1 MEVKTTNLGTVS
13 QTPPHGL
20 APQYG
25 GNFREVLVSLNGGV
39 VDHDPKAF
47 ASKIS
52 YRVQPKET
60 LYGIARKELIN
71 SGRNASPGASMAYAL
86 KIAKD
91 NRIQNTDCIYAGQRL
106 VLDGINSAAQAHR
119 PSPLLAENNA
129 SNRAG
134 TDTQKLTNLA
144 EEEKSSD
151 LDWKIASMKTDQA
164 GYGSQDP
171 AELTTLFPNQNIAE
185 RPFPLA
191 SNNVLVRDLELYEQ
205 NAENIPISGN
215 SSATTSALIY
225 KGVVGKI
232 LDGLPLESS
241 TRTALQ
247 QANTVISNSYTG
259 RAIGALTGI
268 GAPILGVAGFLWGLF
283 AAKQIGSPSSA
294 ENKAGD

>member
-1 MEVKTTNLGTVS
+1 MEVKITNLGTVS
-13 QTPPHGL
+13 ITLPQGL

-25 GNFREVLVSLNGGV
+25 GNFREVLVSLNGGA
-39 VDHDPKAF
+39 VDPGTKALPP
-47 ASKIS
+47 KIS

-91 NRIQNTDCIYAGQRL
+91 NRIQNPDCIYAGQML
-106 VLDGINSAAQAHR
+106 VLDGTNSAAQANR
-119 PSPLLAENNA
+119 TPPLLAENIG
-129 SNRAG
+129 SNRAI
-134 TDTQKLTNLA
+134 DTQNLTNFA
-144 EEEKSSD
+144 EEKKSSD
-151 LDWKIASMKTDQA
+151 LDWKIASMKMVQA
-164 GYGSQDP
+164 GYGFQDP
-171 AELTTLFPNQNIAE
+171 EELTTLFSNKNIAE

-191 SNNVLVRDLELYEQ
+191 SNNVLARDLELYEQ
-205 NAENIPISGN
+205 NAENITTSGN

-232 LDGLPLESS
+232 LDELPLENS
-241 TRTALQ
+241 TRTVLQ

-283 AAKQIGSPSSA
+283 AAKQIGSPSNA
-294 ENKAGD
+294 ENKGGD